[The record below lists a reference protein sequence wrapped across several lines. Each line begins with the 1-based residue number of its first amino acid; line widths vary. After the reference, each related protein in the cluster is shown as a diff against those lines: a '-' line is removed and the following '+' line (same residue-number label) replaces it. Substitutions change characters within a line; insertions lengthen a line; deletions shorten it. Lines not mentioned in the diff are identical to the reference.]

1 MTNIDLS
8 SINTVKDAVTYFNTE
23 IKDTC
28 AYEDL
33 TKLNLPKNLHINLEY
48 SNVQLQS
55 DPDDEKDEMFREPV
69 TDLKYRRKY
78 KAHIN
83 KELEVL

>member
-1 MTNIDLS
+1 MDLS
-8 SINTVKDAVTYFNTE
+8 SMNSVQDVLTYFETE
-23 IKDTC
+23 VKDTC

-33 TKLNLPKNLHINLEY
+33 SKLNLPKNLHMNMEY

-55 DPDDEKDEMFREPV
+55 EADNPEDEPFKEPV
-69 TDLKYRRKY
+69 KDIKYQRKY

-83 KELEVL
+83 KEFEVMQH